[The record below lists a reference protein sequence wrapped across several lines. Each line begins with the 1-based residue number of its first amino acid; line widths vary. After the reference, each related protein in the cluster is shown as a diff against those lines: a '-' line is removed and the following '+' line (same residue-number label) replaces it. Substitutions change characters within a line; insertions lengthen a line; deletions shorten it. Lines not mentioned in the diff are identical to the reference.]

1 MELAGSRKPQFA
13 GVEIPPFKSKTATPA
28 LPGGGDRFFRGEP
41 YYSFPRSVLL
51 KPSMVSCPVTIR
63 SKSELLT

>member
-1 MELAGSRKPQFA
+1 MEFAGSCKPQFA
-13 GVEIPPFKSKTATPA
+13 GLAIPPSKNKIATPA
-28 LPGGGDRFFRGEP
+28 LPGGGDFVFAANRC
-41 YYSFPRSVLL
+41 YSFPRSVLL

>member
-13 GVEIPPFKSKTATPA
+13 GIEIRPSKNKIATPA
-28 LPGGGDRFFRGEP
+28 LPGGGDRFFAANR

-51 KPSMVSCPVTIR
+51 KPSMVSRPVTIR
-63 SKSELLT
+63 SKSELLM

>member
-13 GVEIPPFKSKTATPA
+13 GIEIPRSKNKIATPA
-28 LPGGGDRFFRGEP
+28 LPGVAIGFFAANRS
-41 YYSFPRSVLL
+41 YSFPRSVLL
-51 KPSMVSCPVTIR
+51 KPLMVSRPVTIR